1 MARWL
6 KAHNHS
12 CRGPKNDA
20 QLPVISSLGRSG
32 TSSLCGHRNSLSPLR
47 CQCLPLQQQQ
57 LCSYVITCRQETF
70 HCPLCGL
77 CTFNSARQA
86 QLTHHLC
93 LFTSSLLPLSPH
105 CLFSLLLCLSVS
117 LLSPLQHA
125 FHSPPPPIK
134 LLHYL
139 VHVVCLLSGTPW
151 RGLPKGTCYR
161 VTSFLFILS
170 TGKSWSTQRA
180 WLHLDFSQSNTLPRF
195 CVFIYCRGFKLNWV
209 STSNSA
215 TCCQMIRQQLLSAG
229 WL

>member
-6 KAHNHS
+6 KAHKHCS

-86 QLTHHLC
+86 QLTRHSSPTIFVFLP
-93 LFTSSLLPLSPH
+93 LVSLASFSSLPLLSLALSVCLALVPTPTCLSLSPSPNKTLALPGARGVLAQWH
-105 CLFSLLLCLSVS
+105 ILAGPAKRY
-117 LLSPLQHA
+117 LLSR
-125 FHSPPPPIK
+125 
-134 LLHYL
+134 Y
-139 VHVVCLLSGTPW
+139 
-151 RGLPKGTCYR
+151 
-161 VTSFLFILS
+161 FLFIYS
-170 TGKSWSTQRA
+170 FNR
-180 WLHLDFSQSNTLPRF
+180 
-195 CVFIYCRGFKLNWV
+195 
-209 STSNSA
+209 
-215 TCCQMIRQQLLSAG
+215 
-229 WL
+229 